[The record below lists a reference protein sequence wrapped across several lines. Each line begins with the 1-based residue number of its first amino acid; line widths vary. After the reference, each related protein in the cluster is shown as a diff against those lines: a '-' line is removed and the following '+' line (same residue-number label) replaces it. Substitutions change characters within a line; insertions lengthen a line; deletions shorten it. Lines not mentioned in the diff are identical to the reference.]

1 MNLIV
6 AVDNNWGIGKGNQLL
21 TRIPEDMRH
30 FKEKTMGKI
39 VVMGRKTFESLPD
52 RKPLKERRN
61 IVLSSSMEPT
71 DGIEV
76 AGNIENLMDIIKGK
90 EESVFVIGGG
100 CVYHQLMPYCNT
112 AYVTK
117 IKHSFDADVFMDSL
131 DNEEGWEER
140 EEGEEKEYNGMT
152 YQFCRYTKQ

>member
-30 FKEKTMGKI
+30 FREKTMGKI

-117 IKHSFDADVFMDSL
+117 IRHSFDADVFMDNL

>member
-30 FKEKTMGKI
+30 FREKTMGKI